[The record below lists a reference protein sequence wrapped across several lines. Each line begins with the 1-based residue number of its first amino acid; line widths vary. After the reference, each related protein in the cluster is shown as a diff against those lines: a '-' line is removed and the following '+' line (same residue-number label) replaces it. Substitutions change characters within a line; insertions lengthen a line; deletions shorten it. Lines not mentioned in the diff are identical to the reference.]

1 MMCLKKYSLQNK
13 ETGLYGFFRIFSSGR
28 NPEFNYIYMLSLFV
42 VSVASLLWFSIFVHV
57 TNSFTSGSDN
67 EVDNVLP
74 KEEQKRVPLEGIP
87 HLRELEHNLFLWAA
101 QAGGAQI
108 SHRFHLNNS
117 LQFRF
122 F

>member
-1 MMCLKKYSLQNK
+1 MAFFVYSPL
-13 ETGLYGFFRIFSSGR
+13 EEI
-28 NPEFNYIYMLSLFV
+28 LSLTTYTCCPA
-42 VSVASLLWFSIFVHV
+42 ASLLWFSIFVHV

-67 EVDNVLP
+67 EVDNILP

-101 QAGGAQI
+101 QAWGVQT